1 MTEAESF
8 RYFLGNAKAIE
19 CLQNALVFV
28 GSRLKFVLVAGFH
41 VGLAAGDFAFLIG
54 VHDGGV
60 HEARAFRYAAFDD
73 AADS

>member
-28 GSRLKFVLVAGFH
+28 AGFH

-54 VHDGGV
+54 VHDCGV

-73 AADS
+73 AADG